1 MQGLIILG
9 TRPEAIKLIPVIKLL
24 KKSNIS
30 IRILSTEQHSKAVNQ
45 LFSNHNLLIDY
56 KLENDF
62 YQSLSNQLAN
72 YLSKFDLLLKHDV
85 IDFIITQGDTISAY
99 AGMLYSGD

>member
-62 YQSLSNQLAN
+62 YQSLI
-72 YLSKFDLLLKHDV
+72 Y
-85 IDFIITQGDTISAY
+85 Y
-99 AGMLYSGD
+99 